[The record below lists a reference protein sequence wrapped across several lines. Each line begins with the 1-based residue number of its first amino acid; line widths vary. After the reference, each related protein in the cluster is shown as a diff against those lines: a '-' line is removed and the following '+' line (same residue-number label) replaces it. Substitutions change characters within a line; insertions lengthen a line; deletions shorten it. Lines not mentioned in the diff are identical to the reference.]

1 MKSNRKNR
9 LLLAAISLTLTAPS
23 AFAAALTWDTT
34 SGDGATITPG
44 SGNWNVTAGNTV
56 WNNGTSNVA
65 WSQAAV
71 NDGSNTATFAG
82 TDGTLNQ
89 YVITLATQ
97 MAAESITFNNSGYQ
111 ITGSTLAIM
120 PTTTTNGNIT
130 VAANK
135 TATINSAILF
145 ANNAATTI
153 TSNSNSTLNL
163 GGGATNSQY
172 TFTGAGTINMTSGTY
187 TANVGR
193 VNVGTFN
200 QTGGTFVMNLPSGTA
215 ATPDGYFIGD
225 NAGRNVAYTMSGS
238 SIINARASGTT
249 VTNAFVGIGRAS
261 GTATNTVNVQG
272 SANLNVGVTANT
284 SGELWIA
291 SDNNSNG
298 TLNVSGSSAVTVG
311 TGKADNKIYFFR
323 NGAGAGNSSNLTQSG
338 GTVTANGIQFGGAA
352 GTYDA
357 TSSANLTLSGGVLY
371 VGLQGITR
379 GAGAGALQS
388 NIKLQGG
395 VIGASDNWS
404 SSLDMK
410 LGTTSGGPTFQ
421 AATSGAVAKNI
432 TLSGI
437 LSDDTGVSGKLT
449 KTGAGTLTLSGV
461 NTYSG
466 DTTINVGTLR
476 LGASNVIADGVGKGN
491 VSVASVATFDLSG
504 FSETINGLSGA
515 GTVDNTLS
523 SSGATLTV
531 GSNAGGTF
539 SGTIK
544 NTTSAFA
551 VSLTKT
557 GNTDLILSG
566 TNTYNG
572 ATTIDQG
579 RLFINSAN
587 SLSANTAVTVNG
599 GSLVLN
605 ASGTPT
611 FAQSITLANNS
622 NLSARQAATVSNVTL
637 ATNGT
642 LTFNQDDAT
651 TQALTVNNGTTALNG
666 TLTVQ
671 VGGGAAA
678 PAAVTLSGILSGGS
692 GNLVKIG
699 SGQLTLSG
707 SNSFNGL
714 TIKNGTLESRA
725 TTTTLGTGT
734 VTMGGTGSTGAT
746 YITGQNNSNAFVI
759 NAPDSGT
766 VTIGANGAGSGF
778 TMSGGISLNGNLTLQ
793 TFNNTISGTTKAAAI
808 FTGGISGTGNVLLN
822 NDGLAANTIT
832 IATNAVNH
840 TGTLTLQGTATGNT
854 TISANIGS
862 NVTSV
867 TQNSATSRL
876 ILSGTNT
883 YTGATTVSAGT
894 LAVNGSLANT
904 STTVGTGGT
913 LQGSGSMGGS
923 VTVQSGGKIAAG
935 NSIESL
941 ATGALSLLAGSTFA
955 YEMNNDAAAGVA
967 GDLTAVTGSMTFDVG
982 NAALLTLTELGT
994 GSWSNGDKLTLLS
1007 YSGAWNGGLFNYA
1020 SSTLADDST
1029 FTFSGMEWAFN
1040 YNDTVAGTNYT
1051 GDLTGSSFVTMT
1063 AIPEPNAA
1071 ALVGGLGA
1079 LALLRRRRN

>member
-1 MKSNRKNR
+1 MKPQFASS
-9 LLLAAISLTLTAPS
+9 LSALAASALFLAVSSTTAN
-23 AFAAALTWDTT
+23 AADYTWDTT
-34 SGDGATITPG
+34 SGDGSTITAA
-44 SGNWNVTAGNTV
+44 SGTWSTTGTNWNSAG
-56 WNNGTSNVA
+56 SNLA
-65 WSQAAV
+65 WSQLAT
-71 NDGSNTATFAG
+71 GTASHNAIFAG
-82 TDGTLNQ
+82 TDGT
-89 YVITLATQ
+89 YAVTLSGTTNAQ
-97 MAAESITFNNSGYQ
+97 SITFNNSGYTLSSGTLTLQ
-111 ITGSTLAIM
+111 PTG
-120 PTTTTNGNIT
+120 TTNGNIT

-135 TATINSAILF
+135 TATINSAIVF
-145 ANNAATTI
+145 ANNAATSI
-153 TSNSNSTLNL
+153 TSNAGSTLNL
-163 GGGATNSQY
+163 GGGASNSQY
-172 TFTGAGTINMTSGTY
+172 RFLGAGTINMTSGTY

-225 NAGRNVAYTMSGS
+225 AAGRNVAYTMSGS
-238 SIINARASGTT
+238 SIINARASGTA

-272 SANLNVGVTANT
+272 AANLNVGVPANT

-311 TGKADNKIYFFR
+311 TGKAANKIYFFR
-323 NGAGAGNSSNLTQSG
+323 NGAGAGNSANLTQSG

-357 TSSANLTLSGGVLY
+357 TSSANLTLSGGILY

-379 GAGAGALQS
+379 GAGASALQS

-421 AATSGAVAKNI
+421 AATSGGISKDI

-449 KTGAGTLTLSGV
+449 KTGAGTLWLSGS

-466 DTTINVGTLR
+466 DTTISAGTLR

-491 VSVASVATFDLSG
+491 VSVASGATFDLSG

-523 SSGATLTV
+523 DFGATLTV

-544 NTTSAFA
+544 NTTSALA

-566 TNTYNG
+566 SNSYNG
-572 ATTIDQG
+572 ATTINQG

-642 LTFNQDDAT
+642 LTFNQDDTT

-714 TIKNGTLESRA
+714 TIRNGTLNAITSSNA
-725 TTTTLGTGT
+725 LGAGT
-734 VTMGGTGSTGAT
+734 VSMGGAGSTGASLT
-746 YITGQNNSNAFVI
+746 IGRSFANNITI
-759 NAPDSGT
+759 NAPDSGS
-766 VTIGANGAGSGF
+766 VVIGANGAGSGY
-778 TMSGGISLNGNLTLQ
+778 TLTGGIALNGNLTLQ
-793 TFNNTISGTTKAAAI
+793 TNNNVINGATKAGGI
-808 FTGGISGTGNVLLN
+808 ITGGITGTGNVVLDN
-822 NDGLAANTIT
+822 IGLAANTLAFTTSAI
-832 IATNAVNH
+832 NH
-840 TGTLTLQGTATGNT
+840 TGSLTLQGSATGDT
-854 TISANIGS
+854 TIGSVIGA

-867 TQNSATSRL
+867 TQNSATSRMV
-876 ILSGTNT
+876 LSAGTT
-883 YTGATTVSAGT
+883 HSYTGATNVTAGT
-894 LAVNGSLANT
+894 LVVNGNIST
-904 STTVGTGGT
+904 STLTTVSSGATLGGSGTLGAVTVAAGGT
-913 LQGSGSMGGS
+913 LAPGNSPGTLNTGTLTLNDTSVLSFELNPTNQTVGSNINDLVSVTGNLTLDGILNVVATSSDFLAATIGTTWRLFNYTGSLTNNGVTLGSMPTLGDVS
-923 VTVQSGGKIAAG
+923 YVWEVDTSTAG
-935 NSIESL
+935 QVNLVVVPEP
-941 ATGALSLLAGSTFA
+941 G
-955 YEMNNDAAAGVA
+955 
-967 GDLTAVTGSMTFDVG
+967 
-982 NAALLTLTELGT
+982 AALL
-994 GSWSNGDKLTLLS
+994 
-1007 YSGAWNGGLFNYA
+1007 
-1020 SSTLADDST
+1020 
-1029 FTFSGMEWAFN
+1029 
-1040 YNDTVAGTNYT
+1040 
-1051 GDLTGSSFVTMT
+1051 
-1063 AIPEPNAA
+1063 
-1071 ALVGGLGA
+1071 GGLGVI
-1079 LALLRRRRN
+1079 ALLRRRRD